1 MRSIVIVGAGGFG
14 RETASLLEALR
25 PEVDALG
32 FLDDSPELAGGKV
45 AGLPVLGTVDE
56 APAFA
61 DARFV
66 VTAGSP
72 RRFDVKRV
80 IVERLGLDHARYAV
94 LVHPAATIGT
104 EVEIGEGTVVFAG
117 TVATHAV
124 TIGRHVGIMPN
135 VVLTHDDVVGDYAI
149 LGAGALLAGG
159 VTVGEGA
166 YIGAGARI
174 REGITVGA
182 GAMVGMGS
190 VVLDDVP
197 AGETWIGAPAH
208 RLR

>member
-1 MRSIVIVGAGGFG
+1 MRSIVIIGAGGFG

-25 PEVDALG
+25 PDVEALG

-45 AGLPVLGTVDE
+45 AGLPVLGTVE
-56 APAFA
+56 
-61 DARFV
+61 DAAGFEGSRFV

-72 RRFDVKRV
+72 RRFDVKRL
-80 IVERLGLDHARYAV
+80 IVERLDLDHERYAV

-104 EVEIGEGTVVFAG
+104 EVEIGEGTVVFSG

-135 VVLTHDDVVGDYAI
+135 VVLTHDVIIGDYAI
-149 LGAGALLAGG
+149 LGAGVLLAGG
-159 VTVGEGA
+159 VVIGAGA
-166 YIGAGARI
+166 YLGAGARI
-174 REGITVGA
+174 REGVTVGQ
-182 GAMVGMGS
+182 GAMIGMGS
-190 VVLDDVP
+190 VVLEDIP
-197 AGETWIGAPAH
+197 AAQTWAGAPAH